1 MKNRILYIASFL
13 ALVLLGACDTLLE
26 PIDENLLSSDYI
38 DNDPAFAEGLLLTAY
53 QNVVSPYD
61 FLDVATDDAV
71 SNQLSNGYNKMATGE
86 LSAANNAASR
96 WDRFSNVFYLNKF
109 LAVVDD
115 VTWNNEPV
123 VNELYVKRLKGEALA
138 LRGLFHFYVFQAH
151 AGKDANGQLLGIPF
165 YSEFIPSDGNF
176 NLPRE
181 TFEETLRLINQDFD
195 EAISL
200 LPMDYSDDESDK
212 PAAYDDYSFDDYQ
225 LAFGSQN
232 NLRITARIVKAFKAR
247 MLLWAA
253 SPAFLDDNYE
263 AAANLSA
270 ELINDKGGITYF
282 DNDGLA
288 FYDDDNDKNADEI
301 LWRASI
307 SYKSSWLEANHFP
320 PSLNGSGQLNPS
332 LNLVNAFPM
341 LDGYPRG
348 ESPTYSYD
356 ATQPFANRDPRLAQ
370 YILYNGGVIG
380 SKTISTGSG
389 NGIDG
394 INNTQGKSTR
404 TGFYLKK
411 LLRPDVQINNDG
423 STVDKDQIQCFFRY
437 TELYLIL
444 AESANEIGGPD
455 HQVGG
460 MSARTILAAIRTR
473 AGIEQPDV
481 YLSNVSS
488 KESMRQLIR
497 NERRLELCFEGQ
509 RFWDLRRWDVS
520 LSEPINGSL
529 FDNSY
534 TEIEVEARQYPEY
547 ARYMPIPHSEIQK
560 YPELKQN
567 LNW

>member
-1 MKNRILYIASFL
+1 MKNRILYVASLF

-26 PIDENLLSSDYI
+26 PIDENHLSSDYI
-38 DNDPAFAEGLLLTAY
+38 DTDPAFAEGLLLTAY
-53 QNVVSPYD
+53 KNVVSPYD

-71 SNQLSNGYNKMATGE
+71 SNQLSNGYNTMATGE

-96 WDRFSNVFYLNKF
+96 WGRFSDVFYLNKF
-109 LAVVDD
+109 LAVIDD
-115 VTWNNEPV
+115 VTWNREPI
-123 VNELYVKRLKGEALA
+123 VNELFVKRLKGEALA
-138 LRGLFHFYVFQAH
+138 LRGLFHFYAFQAH
-151 AGKDANGQLLGIPF
+151 AGQDATGQLLGVP
-165 YSEFIPSDGNF
+165 YYTEFIASNGNF
-176 NLPRE
+176 NAPRE

-195 EAISL
+195 QAISL
-200 LPMDYSDDESDK
+200 LPMDYSDDEADK

-225 LAFGSQN
+225 LAFGAQN
-232 NLRITARIVKAFKAR
+232 NLRITARIIKAFKAR

-253 SPAFLDDNYE
+253 SPAFLDGNYD
-263 AAANLSA
+263 AVANLSA

-282 DNDGLA
+282 DNNGLV

-307 SYKSSWLEANHFP
+307 NQSSWMEANHFP
-320 PSLNGSGQLNPS
+320 PSLNGSGQVNPS
-332 LNLVNAFPM
+332 MNLVDAFPM

-348 ESPTYSYD
+348 ESTTYTYD
-356 ATQPFANRDPRLAQ
+356 ATQPFANRDPRLAH

-380 SKTISTGSG
+380 SNTIGTGTG

-423 STVDKDQIQCFFRY
+423 STIDKDQIQCFFRY

-460 MSARTILAAIRTR
+460 MNARAILAAIRSR
-473 AGIEQPDV
+473 AGIDQPDV
-481 YLSNVSS
+481 YLSSISS
-488 KESMRQLIR
+488 KEQMRQLIR

-520 LSEPINGSL
+520 LSEAINGSL
-529 FDNSY
+529 YDDSY
-534 TEIEVEARQYPEY
+534 KEIEVEARQYPDY
-547 ARYMPIPHSEIQK
+547 ARYMPIPHTEIQK
-560 YPELKQN
+560 YSELKQN
-567 LNW
+567 INW